1 MKLNATVTSES
12 GSKVQGG
19 NQNVLTV
26 MTAEIDG
33 ERQEIASIWA
43 VNVGSHYN
51 FGATLPDGE
60 KISLKIAKAKKQKA
74 ETGRYCRKCKII
86 TPYGNHHY
94 CK

>member
-1 MKLNATVTSES
+1 MKLNATITSES
-12 GSKVQGG
+12 GSRVLGG

-43 VNVGSHYN
+43 VDVGTHYN

-60 KISLKIAKAKKQKA
+60 KISLKIAKAKLCKCGEVKPKWQHIHCNLPENQKA
-74 ETGRYCRKCKII
+74 NR
-86 TPYGNHHY
+86 
-94 CK
+94 